1 MNWLMEFGAW
11 GCLGKIHL
19 YPSFF
24 PLLLWGPCL
33 SPWLFGQG
41 SGCWYSIWCWR
52 PSGCQQS
59 APNSWGKGC
68 PPSSEQVLVVPPC
81 THNQFA
87 CGARGRSKR
96 INPTPQGTAHLHWKN
111 VLKHQFQFEKN
122 IFNWSSLN
130 ISIYYIYIYVSPKCF
145 SPYDAIFPCRY
156 KTWQSTFWPNIQK
169 YFLEGILLQVVA
181 PGVDSFGNGSSTSS
195 HATKC
200 LRTSREMTLKPL
212 SLFAFMVIRVALW
225 KNHLLPVTLGSQFG
239 DYLLT
244 FGIPPQSPTSTR
256 RPTKSMTP
264 VIWGRLATSAQCLL
278 LANPSI
284 VTRMVPAP
292 SNADA
297 LVDWERG
304 MRHTILW
311 DSWQVLLFHPNF
323 FLWGLKETLY
333 DIYIFFLLDFLF
345 IIYIYI

>member
-1 MNWLMEFGAW
+1 
-11 GCLGKIHL
+11 
-19 YPSFF
+19 
-24 PLLLWGPCL
+24 
-33 SPWLFGQG
+33 
-41 SGCWYSIWCWR
+41 
-52 PSGCQQS
+52 
-59 APNSWGKGC
+59 
-68 PPSSEQVLVVPPC
+68 
-81 THNQFA
+81 
-87 CGARGRSKR
+87 
-96 INPTPQGTAHLHWKN
+96 
-111 VLKHQFQFEKN
+111 
-122 IFNWSSLN
+122 
-130 ISIYYIYIYVSPKCF
+130 
-145 SPYDAIFPCRY
+145 
-156 KTWQSTFWPNIQK
+156 
-169 YFLEGILLQVVA
+169 
-181 PGVDSFGNGSSTSS
+181 
-195 HATKC
+195 
-200 LRTSREMTLKPL
+200 
-212 SLFAFMVIRVALW
+212 MVIRVALW

-333 DIYIFFLLDFLF
+333 DIYIFFFSVGF
-345 IIYIYI
+345 SIYNIYIYIYIYIYTLNLPKAKWRTFLFEPVPLHMCPMVSIQLGQLFNSEFCLRRDGQAIGISILGWCGNQFGQVAICPDWG